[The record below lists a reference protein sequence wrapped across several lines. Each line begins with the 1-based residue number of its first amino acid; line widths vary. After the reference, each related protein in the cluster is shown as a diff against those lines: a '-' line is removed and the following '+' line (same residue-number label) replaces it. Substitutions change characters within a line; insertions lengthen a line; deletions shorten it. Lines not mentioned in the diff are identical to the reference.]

1 MALSPL
7 SPAPAPVYR
16 APPRVDLPP
25 PAEKHRRSL
34 ARLQQRWFR
43 AVLVVLAVSV
53 LAVLI
58 AIGVRLQA
66 GMALRA
72 AEAERTTLQTQLA
85 AHAEV
90 SAMVSERDNLT
101 TKRAEALAAD
111 MAWSKPYRLLT
122 PVLPPG
128 ARLTGFSATAG
139 GVATGNPDE
148 IGLKGVAVV
157 ESLRAI
163 DQAIVLDAFGQVDHV
178 IDVDMLGLTRTEA
191 GYTYEIH
198 VAFDQG
204 IYNTRFQTGTQEE
217 GQ

>member
-1 MALSPL
+1 MALSL
-7 SPAPAPVYR
+7 ISREPAIVYG
-16 APPRVDLPP
+16 APPRVDLLP
-25 PAEKHRRSL
+25 PAEKQRRSL

-43 AVLVVLAVSV
+43 AVLVVLAVCV

-72 AEAERTTLQTQLA
+72 AEAERTNLQTQLA

-111 MAWSKPYRLLT
+111 MAWSKPYRLLS
-122 PVLPPG
+122 PVMPPG
-128 ARLTGFSATAG
+128 ARLTGLVATAG

-148 IGLKGVAVV
+148 IGLKGVATV
-157 ESLRAI
+157 ESARAI
-163 DQAIVLDAFGQVDHV
+163 DQAFVLDAFAQVDHV
-178 IDVDMLGLTRTEA
+178 IDVDMLGLTRTET
-191 GYTYEIH
+191 GYTYQIY